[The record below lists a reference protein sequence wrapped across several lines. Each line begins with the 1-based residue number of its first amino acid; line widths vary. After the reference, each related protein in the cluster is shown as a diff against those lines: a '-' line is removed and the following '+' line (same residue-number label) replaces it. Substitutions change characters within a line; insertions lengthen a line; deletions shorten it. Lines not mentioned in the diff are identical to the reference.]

1 MYTEKNLSINKV
13 QLRAKITNHDK
24 KEIEKNEPRK
34 KKKKDKKL
42 SSSSQNKRGRRMTSN
57 STHEKPTKNQTSLL
71 INVKLHLGQFAL

>member
-42 SSSSQNKRGRRMTSN
+42 RAAV
-57 STHEKPTKNQTSLL
+57 
-71 INVKLHLGQFAL
+71 VKIKGEGE